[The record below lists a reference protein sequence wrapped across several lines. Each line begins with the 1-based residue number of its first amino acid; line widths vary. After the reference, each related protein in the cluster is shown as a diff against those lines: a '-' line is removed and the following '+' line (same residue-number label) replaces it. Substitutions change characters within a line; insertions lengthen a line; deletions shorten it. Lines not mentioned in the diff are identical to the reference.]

1 LRRSYRAYGR
11 VLASDLD
18 FPELTPCDEPADITF
33 HIDVLPQAPAR
44 WFDIWRFFEERPWVR
59 ASVCPDGYRIR
70 YEEMADFFVNPARGV
85 AIADPYACPP
95 LTLRHFFLDQVLPL
109 MLSVRDIV
117 LHASAAAIDEKC
129 VAFVGPGGS
138 GKSTLALALG
148 RLSFPVVSDDGLL
161 VRQAGHD
168 ASSNGAQRPGLNWT
182 AVPSYAGL
190 RLWPDA
196 LEALAVGAD
205 ARMVEHSPKGRL
217 RDGVSFAAAAAPI
230 RQCRVQRHVGARS
243 ARRDARPDVPS
254 GSRQRLRAG
263 PRAATRRRLRI
274 ERACMASRIPAQLV
288 LLARCRVRGCRA
300 RALARDRFLPRCF
313 RSPDPRHVNG
323 SRLLSR
329 GRFAHTSR
337 RIIGRG

>member
-217 RDGVSFAAAAAPI
+217 RDGVSFAAAPRPLASIYVLEPRPFGSVEFSAMSA
-230 RQCRVQRHVGARS
+230 RDLLVAMLGQMYRLDQGSASGLGRELQRAGDCASSVRAWRLAYPRNWSCSRDVAYAVVEHARS
-243 ARRDARPDVPS
+243 HVIDSCSDASGRPVRDMSPA
-254 GSRQRLRAG
+254 
-263 PRAATRRRLRI
+263 
-274 ERACMASRIPAQLV
+274 RAC
-288 LLARCRVRGCRA
+288 
-300 RALARDRFLPRCF
+300 
-313 RSPDPRHVNG
+313 
-323 SRLLSR
+323 
-329 GRFAHTSR
+329 
-337 RIIGRG
+337 